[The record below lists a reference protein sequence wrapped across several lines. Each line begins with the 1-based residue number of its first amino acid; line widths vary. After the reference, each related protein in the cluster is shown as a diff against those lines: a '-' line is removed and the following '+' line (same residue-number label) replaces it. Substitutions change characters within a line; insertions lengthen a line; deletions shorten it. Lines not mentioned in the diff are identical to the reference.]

1 MLNLIWIL
9 AAIFVIVATL
19 ILLLHSL
26 RAIIQVAKRE
36 ITLKEGTTV
45 VAGPALLLLLAILFF
60 LQINSVVIVSE
71 TDPYLMRFVDG
82 AIRTIFS
89 GEGLPMLKP

>member
-36 ITLKEGTTV
+36 ITLKEGMTV